1 MLGWACDLMHYF
13 CKNVLLLLATMTG
26 AIPTLAADSS
36 MKKIVIAHRG
46 ASGYLPEHT
55 LAAVAMAHAMG
66 ADYIEQDV
74 VLTRDDHT
82 IVLHDIHLET
92 VTNVVKIFPHK
103 ARPDGRYYAIDFTL
117 TEIKALSVNERIN
130 PTTGA
135 AVFPQRFPLGWSRFE
150 IPTLEEEIML
160 VQGLNRSTG
169 REAGI
174 YVELK
179 APAWHMREGKDLAKI
194 VLEILARHGYRDQQ
208 ARAFIQ
214 CFDPATLKR
223 LKFELNVTLPLVQLL
238 GENEWNEAEVDY
250 EYLRTPAGL
259 AEIATYAQGIG
270 PWLPHLLLGKDET
283 GKLKTSSLVRD
294 AHAVGLLVHPYTFRA
309 DELPGLFGSFE
320 EMLRTFLFELEV
332 DGVFTDFPDRAV
344 RVLKE

>member
-1 MLGWACDLMHYF
+1 MHDY
-13 CKNVLLLLATMTG
+13 CKNVLMLLATLTG
-26 AIPTLAADSS
+26 AIPTIATDSS
-36 MKKIVIAHRG
+36 VKKIVIAHRG

-74 VLTRDDHT
+74 VLTRDDHA

-92 VTNVVKIFPHK
+92 VTNVAKTYPHK

-117 TEIKALSVNERIN
+117 AELKTLQVHERIDPN
-130 PTTGA
+130 TGA
-135 AVFPQRFPLGWSRFE
+135 AVYPQRFPVGWSRFE
-150 IPTLEEEIML
+150 IPTLEEEIIL

-194 VLEILARHGYRDQQ
+194 VLEILARYGYRDQQ

-214 CFDPATLKR
+214 CFDPAALKR
-223 LKFELNVTLPLVQLL
+223 LKFELKVTIPLVQLL
-238 GENEWNEAEVDY
+238 AENEWGEAEVDY
-250 EYLRTPAGL
+250 KSLRTPEGL
-259 AEIATYAQGIG
+259 AEIATYARGLG
-270 PWLPHLLLGKDET
+270 PWLPYLVLGKDEA
-283 GKLKTSSLVRD
+283 GKLKVSSLVRD
-294 AHAVGLLVHPYTFRA
+294 AHAVGLLVHPYTLRA
-309 DELPGLFGSFE
+309 DEVPGIFGSFE
-320 EMLRTFLFELEV
+320 EMLKAFYFDLEV

-344 RVLKE
+344 KVLQESN